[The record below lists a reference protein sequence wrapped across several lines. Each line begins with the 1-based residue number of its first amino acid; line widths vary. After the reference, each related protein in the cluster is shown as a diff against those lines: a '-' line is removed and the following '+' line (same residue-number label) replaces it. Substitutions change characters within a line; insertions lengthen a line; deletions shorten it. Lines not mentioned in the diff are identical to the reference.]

1 MFLEEFAFCDLGQ
14 FKKEKF
20 NIYLILFTEEVNK
33 ILLSANDDKRIQSID
48 PIDTYAY
55 RTNKDLLCKEVALK
69 VTL

>member
-14 FKKEKF
+14 SKKEKF

-48 PIDTYAY
+48 SIDTHAY